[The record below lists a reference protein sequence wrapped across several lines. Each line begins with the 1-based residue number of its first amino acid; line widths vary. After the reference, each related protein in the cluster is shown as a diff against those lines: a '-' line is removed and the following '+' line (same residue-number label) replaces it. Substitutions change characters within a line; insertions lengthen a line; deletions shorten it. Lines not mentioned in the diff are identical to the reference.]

1 VRETLAHRSLS
12 VNNPMTDYHAT
23 IAWHRAG
30 AKFTDNRYR
39 RAHTWTFDEG
49 LEVPA
54 SASPHSV
61 PLPLSEARAVDPEEA
76 LVAAVSSCHMLWFLS
91 IAAKR
96 GFVVERYVDNPV
108 GTLGTNATG
117 KDAITVITLR
127 PDIAFGGD
135 KRPTPNELA
144 EIHHESHE
152 VCCLANS
159 VTAEVRCE
167 PVRPPTSVP

>member
-1 VRETLAHRSLS
+1 
-12 VNNPMTDYHAT
+12 MTEY
-23 IAWHRAG
+23 RASITWQRDD

-39 RAHTWTFDEG
+39 RLHTWTFDEG

-61 PLPLSEARAVDPEEA
+61 PRPYSVARAVDPEEA

-96 GFVVERYVDNPV
+96 GFVVERYADNPV
-108 GTLGTNATG
+108 GTLGTNAKG
-117 KDAITVITLR
+117 KEAITVITLR
-127 PDIAFGGD
+127 PEITFGGD
-135 KRPTPNELA
+135 ARPSDHDVES
-144 EIHHESHE
+144 IHHEAHD

-159 VTAEVRCE
+159 VTADVRLE
-167 PVRPPTSVP
+167 PVVATR

>member
-1 VRETLAHRSLS
+1 
-12 VNNPMTDYHAT
+12 MTDY
-23 IAWHRAG
+23 RASVTWQRDG

-39 RAHTWTFDEG
+39 RLHTWTFDEG

-61 PLPLSEARAVDPEEA
+61 PLPYSEARAVDPEEA

-96 GFVVERYVDNPV
+96 GFTVERYSDTPV
-108 GTLGTNATG
+108 GTLGTNSRG
-117 KDAITVITLR
+117 NESITVITLQ
-127 PDIAFGGD
+127 PDIAFAGD
-135 KRPTPNELA
+135 KRPTSA
-144 EIHHESHE
+144 DIDVIHHEAHE

-159 VTAEVRCE
+159 VSAEVRLE
-167 PVRPPTSVP
+167 PAPAVR

>member
-1 VRETLAHRSLS
+1 
-12 VNNPMTDYHAT
+12 MTDYHAS
-23 IAWHRAG
+23 ISWHRDG

-54 SASPHSV
+54 SASPQSV

-96 GFVVERYVDNPV
+96 GFVVERYLDTPV
-108 GTLGTNATG
+108 GTLGTNAKG
-117 KDAITVITLR
+117 REAITLIMLR
-127 PDIAFGGD
+127 PDVTFGGD
-135 KRPTPNELA
+135 KRPSA
-144 EIHHESHE
+144 SDAAKIHHEAHE

-167 PVRPPTSVP
+167 PVVR

>member
-1 VRETLAHRSLS
+1 
-12 VNNPMTDYHAT
+12 MTDYHASIT
-23 IAWHRAG
+23 WHRAG

-54 SASPHSV
+54 SASPNSV
-61 PLPLSEARAVDPEEA
+61 PLPLSESRAVDPEEA

-96 GFVVERYVDNPV
+96 GFVVDHYADSPV
-108 GTLGTNATG
+108 GTLGTNAKG
-117 KDAITVITLR
+117 KEAITVITLR
-127 PDIAFGGD
+127 PDVAFGGE
-135 KRPTPNELA
+135 KRPTSSDVE
-144 EIHHESHE
+144 EIHHEAHE

-159 VTAEVRCE
+159 VTAEVRCA
-167 PVRPPTSVP
+167 PLAR

>member
-1 VRETLAHRSLS
+1 
-12 VNNPMTDYHAT
+12 MTDYHASIT
-23 IAWHRAG
+23 WQRDG

-39 RAHTWTFDEG
+39 RLHTWTFDAG

-61 PLPLSEARAVDPEEA
+61 PLPYSEARAVDPEEA

-96 GFVVERYVDNPV
+96 GFVVERYADNPV
-108 GTLGTNATG
+108 GTLGTNARG
-117 KDAITVITLR
+117 KEAITVITLR
-127 PDIAFGGD
+127 PAITFGGEKHPSPGD
-135 KRPTPNELA
+135 IDA
-144 EIHHESHE
+144 IHHEAHE

-167 PVRPPTSVP
+167 PSPP

>member
-1 VRETLAHRSLS
+1 
-12 VNNPMTDYHAT
+12 MTDYHASVT
-23 IAWHRAG
+23 WQRDG

-54 SASPHSV
+54 SSSPHSV

-91 IAAKR
+91 LAAKR
-96 GFVVERYVDNPV
+96 GIVVESYDDQPV
-108 GTLGTNATG
+108 GTLGRNATG
-117 KDAITVITLR
+117 KEAITVITLR
-127 PDIAFGGD
+127 PRITFGSD
-135 KRPTPNELA
+135 VSPSADEVAAL
-144 EIHHESHE
+144 HHESHE
-152 VCCLANS
+152 LCCLAHS

-167 PVRPPTSVP
+167 PR

>member
-1 VRETLAHRSLS
+1 
-12 VNNPMTDYHAT
+12 MTDYHAS
-23 IAWHRAG
+23 IAWHRDG

-96 GFVVERYVDNPV
+96 GFVVERYTDAPV
-108 GTLGTNATG
+108 GTLGTNAKG
-117 KDAITVITLR
+117 KDVITVITLR
-127 PDIAFGGD
+127 PDIDFGGVA
-135 KRPTPNELA
+135 RPTSDDLA
-144 EIHHESHE
+144 AMHHEAHE

-159 VTAEVRCE
+159 VTAEVRIE
-167 PVRPPTSVP
+167 H

>member
-1 VRETLAHRSLS
+1 
-12 VNNPMTDYHAT
+12 MTDYHAS

-39 RAHTWTFDEG
+39 RLHTWTFDEG

-96 GFVVERYVDNPV
+96 GFVVERYADTPV
-108 GTLGTNATG
+108 GTLGRNAKG
-117 KDAITVITLR
+117 KDVITVITLR
-127 PDIAFGGD
+127 PDISFAGET
-135 KRPTPNELA
+135 RPTA
-144 EIHHESHE
+144 DDIAAVHHEAHE

-167 PVRPPTSVP
+167 PVRQSQ

>member
-1 VRETLAHRSLS
+1 
-12 VNNPMTDYHAT
+12 MTDYHASIT
-23 IAWHRAG
+23 WQRDG

-39 RAHTWTFDEG
+39 RLHTWTFDEG
-49 LEVPA
+49 LDVPA

-61 PLPLSEARAVDPEEA
+61 PLPYSEARAVDPEEA

-96 GFVVERYVDNPV
+96 GFVVERYADAPV
-108 GTLGTNATG
+108 GTLGMNAKG
-117 KDAITVITLR
+117 KEAITVITLR
-127 PDIAFGGD
+127 PEIAFGGER
-135 KRPTPNELA
+135 RPTSSDIDA
-144 EIHHESHE
+144 IHHEAHD

-167 PVRPPTSVP
+167 PTPRL

>member
-1 VRETLAHRSLS
+1 
-12 VNNPMTDYHAT
+12 MTDYHAS

-39 RAHTWTFDEG
+39 RLHTWTFDEG

-96 GFVVERYVDNPV
+96 GFVVDRYADTPV
-108 GTLGTNATG
+108 GTLGRNAKG
-117 KDAITVITLR
+117 KDVITVITLR
-127 PDIAFGGD
+127 PDISFAGET
-135 KRPTPNELA
+135 RPTA
-144 EIHHESHE
+144 DDIAAVHHEAHE

-167 PVRPPTSVP
+167 PVRQSQ

>member
-1 VRETLAHRSLS
+1 
-12 VNNPMTDYHAT
+12 MTDYHAS

-39 RAHTWTFDEG
+39 RAHIWAFDEG

-96 GFVVERYVDNPV
+96 GFVVERYTDTPV
-108 GTLGTNATG
+108 GTLGRNAKG
-117 KDAITVITLR
+117 QDVITVITLQ
-127 PDIAFGGD
+127 PDITFSGEKQPASGD
-135 KRPTPNELA
+135 IEA
-144 EIHHESHE
+144 IHHEAHE

-159 VTAEVRCE
+159 VTAEVR
-167 PVRPPTSVP
+167 VAGRARQD